1 MSSLHQTP
9 EDLLR
14 AVEASHE
21 QYLRNLRSL
30 HEALAGS
37 VRQRHRSDSRT
48 SYTAPSPLL
57 RPTASP
63 HLSPTTVYNTTFARQ
78 RSPSEL
84 REKQQTPPGALLKP
98 HIPASLHS
106 EYEVEY
112 LPLLDLEHGNRA
124 AQTGSPE
131 GNELANGL
139 VRLHRPVERVSWTDQ
154 ELLWHLKRTSFSG
167 GAEVALRK
175 ILEKRDEIDVE
186 TEFRS
191 FAAFEN
197 EEYVSSTLELYD
209 VAADGSASPVG
220 KQPDRQVPGVQQ
232 VISPSQIVDAP
243 TVWNALKEIHTGENT
258 VGLMT

>member
-1 MSSLHQTP
+1 MSALGQTP
-9 EDLLR
+9 EELLR
-14 AVEASHE
+14 AVEASHD
-21 QYLRNLRSL
+21 QYLRNLRGL
-30 HEALAGS
+30 HEALAGN

-48 SYTAPSPLL
+48 SFIPPSPLL
-57 RPTASP
+57 RPTTSP
-63 HLSPTTVYNTTFARQ
+63 HLSPTTVYNATFARQ

-84 REKQQTPPGALLKP
+84 REKQHTPPDGLLKP

-112 LPLLDLEHGNRA
+112 LPLLDLEAGART
-124 AQTGSPE
+124 AQRGAEPPAS
-131 GNELANGL
+131 GL
-139 VRLHRPVERVSWTDQ
+139 VRQHRPVERVSWTDQ
-154 ELLWHLKRTSFSG
+154 ELLWHLKRAPFSG

-175 ILEKRDEIDVE
+175 ILDKRDEIDVE
-186 TEFRS
+186 TDFKS

-209 VAADGSASPVG
+209 VDTDGTASPVG
-220 KQPDRQVPGVQQ
+220 KQPDRQVPGLQQ

-243 TVWNALKEIHTGENT
+243 TVWNALKEVHTGEKT